1 MRRAASRPGIHRVAC
16 VYRLDGRAILTAI
29 LMASERSMILVVGNT
44 KGGVGKTTL
53 AINLAIARALS
64 GRDVLLVDGDE
75 QGTAISFTELRTEQL
90 GAAGYTAVA
99 LHGAALRTQTRQLA
113 PKYSDVV
120 IDVGGRDTGSLRAA
134 LTVADTLLI
143 PVQPRSFD
151 LWAIDNIAALVKE
164 AREINERLRA
174 IIILNAADAQG
185 SDNDA
190 AAESLGEADGL
201 EYLPLPV
208 GRRKAFPNAAA
219 LGRSVLEQSPRDQK
233 AVQELAALTKAV
245 FV

>member
-1 MRRAASRPGIHRVAC
+1 
-16 VYRLDGRAILTAI
+16 
-29 LMASERSMILVVGNT
+29 MILVVGNT

-53 AINLAIARALS
+53 AVNLTIARALA

-90 GAAGYTAVA
+90 GQPGYTAVS
-99 LHGAALRTQTRQLA
+99 LHGAAIRTQVRQLA
-113 PKYSDVV
+113 PKYADVV

-151 LWAIDNIAALVKE
+151 LWAIDNISALVKE
-164 AREINERLRA
+164 AREINERLRVVA
-174 IIILNAADAQG
+174 ILNAADAQG

-190 AAESLGEADGL
+190 AAQQLSEADGI
-201 EYLPLPV
+201 EYLPTSV
-208 GRRKAFPNAAA
+208 GRRKAFPNAASA
-219 LGRSVLEQSPRDQK
+219 GRSVLEQASRDQK
-233 AVQELAALTKAV
+233 AVQELAAIISSV

>member
-1 MRRAASRPGIHRVAC
+1 
-16 VYRLDGRAILTAI
+16 
-29 LMASERSMILVVGNT
+29 MILVVGNT

-53 AINLAIARALS
+53 AVNLTIARALA

-90 GAAGYTAVA
+90 GQPGYTAVS
-99 LHGAALRTQTRQLA
+99 LHGAAIRTQVRQLA
-113 PKYSDVV
+113 PKYADVV

-151 LWAIDNIAALVKE
+151 LWAIDSITALVKE
-164 AREINERLRA
+164 AREINERLRVVA
-174 IIILNAADAQG
+174 ILNAADAQG

-190 AAESLGEADGL
+190 AAQQLSEVDGI
-201 EYLPLPV
+201 EYLPTSV
-208 GRRKAFPNAAA
+208 GRRKAFPNAASA
-219 LGRSVLEQSPRDQK
+219 GRSVLEQASRDQK
-233 AVQELAALTKAV
+233 AVQELAAIISHV